1 MQIRDLINGLTEHKL
16 AASTNTIKRK
26 PRKNQ
31 LKAVVNEYAGKE
43 DITISKEMNS
53 NTHLIKSDSSK
64 VIKTRDLL

>member
-1 MQIRDLINGLTEHKL
+1 MIESNVWDSEFCFLFVRQVIRT
-16 AASTNTIKRK
+16 AR
-26 PRKNQ
+26 